1 MKRPN
6 RAGPSGR
13 PFPFTE
19 WKHGE
24 NTTERRRARQAL
36 LVAAEQFVNVHRGAA
51 VVIVRGEVDVIRRT
65 LGARPAKPDP
75 GELRGYELRIIQAL
89 THTPV
94 GHRCLARAAGLTQTT
109 TSEASCPYWWRQGA
123 SGGRAGLLS
132 FLAFTVAS
140 LV

>member
-1 MKRPN
+1 MARTRPS
-6 RAGPSGR
+6 A
-13 PFPFTE
+13 E
-19 WKHGE
+19 E
-24 NTTERRRARQAL
+24 ARQAL

-94 GHRCLARAAGLTQTT
+94 GHRCLARAAGLTPNNYFRGQL
-109 TSEASCPYWWRQGA
+109 SLLVEA
-123 SGGRAGLLS
+123 GRIRRTRRGYS
-132 FLAFTVAS
+132 RS
-140 LV
+140 